1 MPRSIFTDDVIERS
15 CPEYQPL
22 AHPNAY
28 FNNVGGMLRSEGI
41 KSTPIRLPP
50 RPSRI
55 QYLSSS
61 ANIPLNSVRASVDGT
76 QEIAQGV
83 VNDLRVVVRP
93 TAVPIQP
100 VMTGNLLDFTPI
112 QSKSTLENDYFI
124 DEFNRIASGAGEDFI
139 EEAIAFYD
147 NFGERVP
154 NLLVTSDEL
163 LEEKG
168 DIPYVESVG
177 SSRTQID
184 QGDASS
190 IEAMKTSIVSE
201 KIKRGEEE
209 IRRGEEDIKRTE
221 EGIKRTEE
229 QLGLV
234 EEMREFGER
243 STTQIAEQIKKLR
256 EAQAG
261 LQQDPRSLFFA
272 SEQERRE
279 ASLFE
284 RAEQSIARSEL
295 VKQFEG
301 AERFERAIEGA
312 EQKIAREQAVEK
324 VKQTAKEFAESGLI
338 RGQSRA
344 IVAFM
349 KREQAREARG
359 VAGLTQPPREIIAQ
373 KEKIIAPREEQIKAQ
388 QELAGL
394 GTRAIIKGEVIKRR
408 PQAKGQKFERDEER
422 RIAAGKAK
430 LRGSYNP
437 FTTELR

>member
-1 MPRSIFTDDVIERS
+1 MPRSIFTDDVIERL

-61 ANIPLNSVRASVDGT
+61 ADIPLNSVRASVDGT

-93 TAVPIQP
+93 TALPIQP

-124 DEFNRIASGAGEDFI
+124 DEFNRIASGVGEDFI

-168 DIPYVESVG
+168 DIPYVEPVG

-256 EAQAG
+256 EAQTG
-261 LQQDPRSLFFA
+261 LQQGR
-272 SEQERRE
+272 ER
-279 ASLFE
+279 
-284 RAEQSIARSEL
+284 
-295 VKQFEG
+295 
-301 AERFERAIEGA
+301 
-312 EQKIAREQAVEK
+312 REQAVEK
-324 VKQTAKEFAESGLI
+324 VKQTAQEFAESGTT

-344 IVAFM
+344 IVAQM
-349 KREQAREARG
+349 RREQAREARG